1 MNYGSQMLER
11 TAMQEQIDALETK
24 LNNIHSDFAKCAKG
38 NISPC
43 FFCANDETCDG
54 RPTNCNFK
62 WQGHN

>member
-24 LNNIHSDFAKCAKG
+24 LNNIHSDFAKCAKN

-43 FFCANDETCDG
+43 FFCANDEICDG
-54 RPTNCNFK
+54 CPTNCNFK
-62 WQGHN
+62 WKSHN